1 MRVYLFFILFL
12 IQTLV
17 SGQPQS
23 FNPDFPLKDLSV
35 TSWGAD
41 EGLSSN
47 NTTSIF
53 QGSDGLLWISSFN
66 GVVTFNGEQFEIF
79 DRNRLPIL
87 GTDGF
92 YCALEPS
99 PGTILLGSQ
108 GSGLIEYRAGVYKI
122 YKPKQGE
129 IPKSIR
135 ILLKTQSG
143 DIFLGTTAGL
153 FRLRQDTVISIDIPK
168 LVGAPVTALIE
179 GADETIWVGTDG
191 VGLFSIHENTIQ
203 HFTKKDGLN
212 ADNIGSFAF
221 LPNGTLLIGTGKGIN
236 EFDSART
243 HFTSIP
249 ALENSQ
255 INSMLV
261 GKGSTVWVGT
271 ERWLGRYHLEN
282 KKLEVLESK
291 NGVDFTRI
299 TKIIKDREGN
309 LWLSSNRS
317 GIIRLRETNISNL
330 QMPLVSSNRVNIIHE
345 TASGKLYVGTDV
357 NQIDIHE
364 NGRWQSVSIKTPI
377 AGNGVR
383 DIFEE
388 GPTSLWLATYS
399 GIINIK
405 DGKEI
410 VYSTANGMPADD
422 FRTILKDRQGNFWFG
437 SRSGGAVKFK
447 DGKILKIYN
456 RNNGLASNYI
466 MSITETNNGDIYV
479 GTNSG
484 GMTKIANDGTTRTYH
499 VRKDDA
505 GILIFNVDQDDE
517 GRIWVMANTGPMYF
531 DKDSLRAIPLSFDP
545 KSKTYFDWIDD
556 QQGTMWITT
565 NNGVVKID
573 KKILIECIAQNKIVP
588 FQLVNDKDGMNNKEC
603 TGATRSTLSRT
614 GKVYIPTLGGVCIID
629 PKMNK
634 SNFIVPVIRI
644 DKFVTDTLANNPYEN
659 DQRIRAGT
667 FRYSFQ
673 FSSLSFSAPERNKFR
688 YQLEGF
694 DKNWSDEIT
703 KGEVEYT
710 NLPPG
715 DYTFRVIGSNDNNIW
730 NEAGSSLSFRVN
742 PFFYQTFW
750 FFLTLIVLVCTIL
763 FALYTWRITLIRK
776 QNEALKKVNT
786 ELDRFVYSASHD
798 LRSPLSSIQ
807 GLISLARLEK
817 GNDLTEYLNLIDK
830 SVRKL
835 DFFIR
840 DIIDFS
846 RNARL
851 EIISDRIDFET
862 MIKDIMEDVH
872 FLENYSKIKI
882 LVDIHTKNE
891 FRNDSR
897 RVRIILSNL
906 ISNAVKHHSVND
918 RVAEVSIN
926 IHDSATGVN
935 IIIADNG
942 PGIEE
947 KYQQEIFKMFFRATH
962 RTQGSGLGLYI
973 VQETVEKLKGTVTV
987 SSTVNKGTS
996 FTVTLPSFTRED

>member
-1 MRVYLFFILFL
+1 MRILLLYIFLL
-12 IQTLV
+12 IQTLAG
-17 SGQPQS
+17 GQTQS
-23 FNPDFPLKDLSV
+23 FNPNFPLKDLSV

-53 QGSDGLLWISSFN
+53 QGSDGLLWITSFN
-66 GVVTFNGEQFEIF
+66 GFITFNGEQFEIF
-79 DRNRLPIL
+79 DRNKLPIL

-92 YCALEPS
+92 YCALEPA
-99 PGTILLGSQ
+99 PETILLGSQ
-108 GSGLIEYRAGVYKI
+108 GSGLIEYRAGVYRI
-122 YKPKQGE
+122 YKPRQGE

-135 ILLKTQSG
+135 TLLKTKEG
-143 DIFLGTTAGL
+143 DVFLGTNAGL
-153 FRLRQDTVISIDIPK
+153 FRLRRDTVTTIDIPN
-168 LVGAPVTALIE
+168 LVGAPVTALVE
-179 GADETIWVGTDG
+179 NPDGTIWVGTDG
-191 VGLFSIHENTIQ
+191 FGLFSIRENTIQ
-203 HFTKKDGLN
+203 HFARKDGLN
-212 ADNIGSFAF
+212 ADNVGSLAL
-221 LPNGTLLIGTGKGIN
+221 LPNGTLLIGSGKGLN
-236 EFDSART
+236 LLDPGRT
-243 HFTSIP
+243 RLTSIP
-249 ALENSQ
+249 ELENNQ
-255 INSMLV
+255 INTMLV
-261 GKGSTVWVGT
+261 GNGLTVWIGT
-271 ERWLGRYHLEN
+271 ERWLGRYHIEK
-282 KKLEVLESK
+282 KKLEILESK

-299 TKIIKDREGN
+299 TMIIKDREGN
-309 LWLSSNRS
+309 LWMSSNRS

-330 QMPLVSSNRVNIIHE
+330 QMPLLSSNRANIIHE
-345 TASGKLYVGTDV
+345 TSSGKIYVGTDA
-357 NQIDIHE
+357 NQIDFNE
-364 NGRWQSVSIKTPI
+364 NDRWQSITIKTAI
-377 AGNGVR
+377 AGNGIR

-388 GPTSLWLATYS
+388 SPNSIWLATYS
-399 GIINIK
+399 GIINIR

-410 VYSTANGMPADD
+410 IYSTANGMPADD

-447 DGKILKIYN
+447 DGKILKIYQHN
-456 RNNGLASNYI
+456 SGLESNYVL
-466 MSITETNNGDIYV
+466 SITEAANGDIYV

-484 GMTKIANDGTTRTYH
+484 GMTRIANDGTIRTYH

-505 GILIFNVDQDDE
+505 GILIFNVDQDND
-517 GRIWVMANTGPMYF
+517 GNIWVMANTGPMYF
-531 DKDSLRAIPLSFDP
+531 DRDSLRAIPLSFDP

-565 NNGVVKID
+565 NNGVIKID
-573 KKILIECIAQNKIVP
+573 KKIMIECIAQNKIVP

-614 GKVYIPTLGGVCIID
+614 GKIYIPTLGGVCMID

-644 DKFVTDTLANNPYEN
+644 DKFVTDTIANNPFEK

-673 FSSLSFSAPERNKFR
+673 FSSLSFSAPERNQFQ

-694 DKNWSDEIT
+694 DKSWSDIVT

-730 NEAGSSLSFRVN
+730 NEAGASLSFRVN

-750 FFLTLIVLVCTIL
+750 FYLILVVLICSIL
-763 FALYTWRITLIRK
+763 FGLYTWRIRLIRK
-776 QNEALKKVNT
+776 QNEALKKVNA

-817 GNDLTEYLNLIDK
+817 EKDLSEYLNLIDK

-851 EIISDRIDFET
+851 EIISDHIDFET
-862 MIKDIMEDVH
+862 MIKDIMEDVR
-872 FLENYSKIKI
+872 FLENYPKIKL
-882 LVDIHTKNE
+882 LVNIHTKKD
-891 FRNDSR
+891 FKNDPR
-897 RVRIILSNL
+897 RVRIILSNI

-918 RVAEVSIN
+918 RAAQVSVD
-926 IHDSATGVN
+926 IHDNATGVS

-987 SSTVNKGTS
+987 SSAIDKGTS
-996 FTVTLPSFTRED
+996 FTVTLPGFTQED

>member
-1 MRVYLFFILFL
+1 MRIYLFYIFTL
-12 IQTLV
+12 IQTFV
-17 SGQPQS
+17 NGQPQS

-53 QGSDGLLWISSFN
+53 QGLDGLLWITSFN
-66 GVVTFNGEQFEIF
+66 GVITFNGEQFEIY
-79 DRNRLPIL
+79 DRNRLPFL

-92 YCALEPS
+92 YCTLEPT
-99 PGTILLGSQ
+99 PETILLGSQ
-108 GSGLIEYRAGVYKI
+108 GSGLIEFNAGIFSVYK
-122 YKPKQGE
+122 PRQGK

-135 ILLKTQSG
+135 TLLKTKRG
-143 DIFLGTTAGL
+143 DIFLGTNAGL
-153 FRLRQDTVISIDIPK
+153 FRLRNDTVTAIVSSN
-168 LVGAPVTALIE
+168 LVEASVTALVE
-179 GADETIWVGTDG
+179 GADGTIWVGTDG
-191 VGLFSIHENTIQ
+191 FGLFSIHESTIQ
-203 HFTKKDGLN
+203 RFTRKDGLN
-212 ADNIGSFAF
+212 SDNVGSLIF
-221 LPNGTLLIGTGKGIN
+221 LPNGTLLIGTGKGLN
-236 EFDSART
+236 VLDSEHT
-243 HFTSIP
+243 HLTSIP
-249 ALENSQ
+249 ALENTQ
-255 INSMLV
+255 INTMRIGS
-261 GKGSTVWVGT
+261 GSTVWIGT
-271 ERWLGRYHLEN
+271 ERWLGRYHLEKN
-282 KKLEVLESK
+282 KLEVLESK

-317 GIIRLRETNISNL
+317 GIVRLRETNISNL
-330 QMPLVSSNRVNIIHE
+330 QMPLLSSNRINIIHE
-345 TASGKLYVGTDV
+345 PPSGKLYIGTDV
-357 NQIDIHE
+357 NQIDILE
-364 NGRWQSVSIKTPI
+364 NGQWHSVSIKTPI
-377 AGNGVR
+377 AGNGIR

-388 GPTSLWLATYS
+388 SPNSIWLATYS
-399 GIINIK
+399 GIINIR
-405 DGKEI
+405 DRKEI

-422 FRTILKDRQGNFWFG
+422 FRTVLKDRQGNFWFG
-437 SRSGGAVKFK
+437 SRSGGAVKFR
-447 DGKILKIYN
+447 DGEILKVYN
-456 RNNGLASNYI
+456 RNNGLESNYI
-466 MSITETNNGDIYV
+466 LSITEANNGDIYV

-484 GMTKIANDGTTRTYH
+484 GMTKIAIDGTTQTYH

-517 GRIWVMANTGPMYF
+517 GKIWVMANTGPMYF

-556 QQGTMWITT
+556 QHGTMWITT

-573 KKILIECIAQNKIVP
+573 KKILIECISQNKIVP
-588 FQLVNDKDGMNNKEC
+588 YQLVNDKDGMNNKEC

-644 DKFVTDTLANNPYEN
+644 DKFVTDSLANNPYEN

-694 DKNWSDEIT
+694 DKNWSDDIT

-730 NEAGSSLSFRVN
+730 NEAGASLSFRVN
-742 PFFYQTFW
+742 SFFYQTFW
-750 FFLTLIVLVCTIL
+750 FYFILIVLVCSIL

-817 GNDLTEYLNLIDK
+817 EKDLTEYLNLIDK

-851 EIISDRIDFET
+851 DIISDHIEFET
-862 MIKDIMEDVH
+862 IIKDIMEDVH
-872 FLENYSKIKI
+872 FLENYSKIKF

-891 FRNDSR
+891 FRNDPR

-906 ISNAVKHHSVND
+906 ISNAVKHHYVND
-918 RVAEVSIN
+918 RVAEVSIG
-926 IHDSATGVN
+926 IHDSATGVT

-947 KYQQEIFKMFFRATH
+947 KYQQEIFKMFFRATY

-987 SSTVNKGTS
+987 RSTVNKGTS
-996 FTVTLPSFTRED
+996 FTVTLPTFSQED